1 MNDLIQVA
9 AFNLM
14 TDMAERANVTTEAV
28 VERFKADEAF
38 AQQVIKDAKA
48 LIDSVH
54 AEFEKAA

>member
-1 MNDLIQVA
+1 MTDLIQVT

-14 TDMAERANVTTEAV
+14 TDMAERAGITTSKV
-28 VERFKADEAF
+28 VERFKSDEAF

-48 LIDSVH
+48 LIDDVH